1 MSLWVCQKGHHT
13 GPGSEVACFIC
24 GAPTSRVE
32 GIDII
37 RPETLRKVVVVDDTD
52 DCMGCQ

>member
-1 MSLWVCQKGHHT
+1 MSLWICEKGHHT

-32 GIDII
+32 KMDTPQEVSPAQGIVI
-37 RPETLRKVVVVDDTD
+37 DDTD
-52 DCMGCQ
+52 DCLGCQ